1 MARTNTN
8 NHSDDMSVDEL
19 IGKIYEFE
27 GNAEEW
33 LEFEKE
39 VREIIKNFSDAENE
53 ILTDSEAMESLT
65 MVCEGI
71 RANVKKLKELEK
83 IIFEGDRTDE
93 EWLRVEKEV
102 EEAWGYSSD
111 EEKRDF
117 EESGAGDML
126 GQIIEFL

>member
-53 ILTDSEAMESLT
+53 ILIDSEAMESLT
-65 MVCEGI
+65 MIFEGI
-71 RANVKKLKELEK
+71 RANVKK
-83 IIFEGDRTDE
+83 
-93 EWLRVEKEV
+93 
-102 EEAWGYSSD
+102 S
-111 EEKRDF
+111 
-117 EESGAGDML
+117 
-126 GQIIEFL
+126 

>member
-65 MVCEGI
+65 MVCEGP
-71 RANVKKLKELEK
+71 RANVKKLKELW
-83 IIFEGDRTDE
+83 T
-93 EWLRVEKEV
+93 L
-102 EEAWGYSSD
+102 
-111 EEKRDF
+111 
-117 EESGAGDML
+117 
-126 GQIIEFL
+126 

>member
-39 VREIIKNFSDAENE
+39 VRDIIKNFSDAENE

-71 RANVKKLKELEK
+71 RANVKKLKELW
-83 IIFEGDRTDE
+83 T
-93 EWLRVEKEV
+93 L
-102 EEAWGYSSD
+102 
-111 EEKRDF
+111 
-117 EESGAGDML
+117 
-126 GQIIEFL
+126 

>member
-1 MARTNTN
+1 MRRRKMARTNTN

-53 ILTDSEAMESLT
+53 ILIDSEAMESLT
-65 MVCEGI
+65 MICEGI
-71 RANVKKLKELEK
+71 RANVKKP
-83 IIFEGDRTDE
+83 
-93 EWLRVEKEV
+93 
-102 EEAWGYSSD
+102 
-111 EEKRDF
+111 
-117 EESGAGDML
+117 
-126 GQIIEFL
+126 

>member
-1 MARTNTN
+1 MARTNMN

-53 ILTDSEAMESLT
+53 ILIDSEAMESLT
-65 MVCEGI
+65 MICEGI
-71 RANVKKLKELEK
+71 RANVEK
-83 IIFEGDRTDE
+83 
-93 EWLRVEKEV
+93 
-102 EEAWGYSSD
+102 S
-111 EEKRDF
+111 
-117 EESGAGDML
+117 
-126 GQIIEFL
+126 

>member
-1 MARTNTN
+1 MRRRKMARTNTN

-53 ILTDSEAMESLT
+53 ILIDSEAMESLT
-65 MVCEGI
+65 MICEGI
-71 RANVKKLKELEK
+71 RANVKK
-83 IIFEGDRTDE
+83 T
-93 EWLRVEKEV
+93 
-102 EEAWGYSSD
+102 
-111 EEKRDF
+111 
-117 EESGAGDML
+117 
-126 GQIIEFL
+126 

>member
-8 NHSDDMSVDEL
+8 NHSDDMSVDGL

-53 ILTDSEAMESLT
+53 ILIDSEAMESLT
-65 MVCEGI
+65 MICEGI
-71 RANVKKLKELEK
+71 RANVKKP
-83 IIFEGDRTDE
+83 
-93 EWLRVEKEV
+93 
-102 EEAWGYSSD
+102 
-111 EEKRDF
+111 
-117 EESGAGDML
+117 
-126 GQIIEFL
+126 